1 MDSTTARRAAAA
13 DRLGRLRAAALLTAV
28 PIAFTVGA
36 AVATPFGALGSA
48 RPLDSGPHLTA
59 QTSMFADCHGARPQ
73 ATLAAEVTVS
83 AVGSLKW
90 PDCAGD

>member
-1 MDSTTARRAAAA
+1 MDRTPPRPSRA
-13 DRLGRLRAAALLTAV
+13 RAAALLTAV
-28 PIAFTVGA
+28 PIAFTV
-36 AVATPFGALGSA
+36 ATPFGSLGSA

-59 QTSMFADCHGARPQ
+59 QTSMFADCRGARPQ

-90 PDCAGD
+90 PDCAGDQG